1 MEGMERINIVVRN
14 LGKQIGPPR
23 RELYAMNV
31 DKGRN
36 YYNCGRFGHLA
47 RNCRNRENRI
57 GESRRLEY
65 EQGDNRQ
72 NNLNREQDLILLD

>member
-23 RELYAMNV
+23 REPYIMNV

-36 YYNCGRFGHLA
+36 CYNCGRFGYLV

-57 GESRRLEY
+57 GEGRRLEY
-65 EQGDNRQ
+65 GQGDNRQ